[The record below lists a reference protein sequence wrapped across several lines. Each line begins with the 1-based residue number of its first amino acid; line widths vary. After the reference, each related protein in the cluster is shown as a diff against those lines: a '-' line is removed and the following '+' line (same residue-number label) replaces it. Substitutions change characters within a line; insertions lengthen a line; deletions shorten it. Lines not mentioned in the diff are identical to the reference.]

1 MINRQE
7 KLDTLYT
14 HLKKLQQEF
23 IMWGATDMTMAE
35 EIEEIMTDIQRLE
48 DTLQLEKEVVD
59 HIKNIK
65 ENK

>member
-23 IMWGATDMTMAE
+23 IMWGATDLALAE

>member
-7 KLDTLYT
+7 ELDTLYT
-14 HLKKLQQEF
+14 HLEYLQKKF
-23 IMWGATDMTMAE
+23 VMWGATDLAVAE

-48 DTLQLEKEVVD
+48 ETLQLEKEVVD